1 MPRRTCAVRQ
11 LLSKILVRNR
21 RLELNPVMTGV
32 KCHESSE
39 LRRASRRSFYASRRM
54 SSNGQRS
61 GQISWRQPTDGISLG
76 RAKADSPSPRNGSQ
90 YPVSQI
96 GSRNI
101 PRVLQTGDGECLDR
115 VSTMVSFTEEGRRCS
130 GGFVIAIG
138 AARDEGNP
146 PSHKTGRS
154 STTFAGTASGQR

>member
-101 PRVLQTGDGECLDR
+101 PRVLQTGDGECLEHA
-115 VSTMVSFTEEGRRCS
+115 STTELFINGLAPQS
-130 GGFVIAIG
+130 GGFAIG
-138 AARDEGNP
+138 IVRVLPEESQA
-146 PSHKTGRS
+146 
-154 STTFAGTASGQR
+154 